1 MARSAES
8 AGGQVSKKAVSE
20 AVSEGLAE
28 GAEGWELDAFLESL
42 LRLADSSIKSYER
55 DLLAFMDWA
64 ALNVASPPAGRL
76 GPDAVSRR
84 DIRRY
89 LAGLSREGKAPR
101 TVARRASALRRYFDW
116 AVRTRRCESDPSVGI
131 YTPKLAERLPRV
143 LPSETLNSLLESR
156 SPRTVED
163 SPLRRLRENAVV
175 ELLYGSGLRVS
186 ELCALRPAD
195 VDLDSRRVTVTG
207 KGGKQRL
214 LPLSAP
220 AAEAVRL
227 YCEERARSEGSVPPE
242 QGLKALP
249 PLDPLFFNM
258 RARPLSPSN
267 VRFILERRLSA
278 RSQHAHPHALRHTFA
293 THLLDGGA
301 DLRAVQELLGHESL
315 SSTQIYT
322 HVSQKRLRSVIT
334 SAHPRG

>member
-1 MARSAES
+1 MAGSIRSPGELSGDELPETA
-8 AGGQVSKKAVSE
+8 KE
-20 AVSEGLAE
+20 AVAE
-28 GAEGWELDAFLESL
+28 RWELKAFLASL
-42 LRLADSSIKSYER
+42 LRLADSSVKTYGR
-55 DLLAFMDWA
+55 DLRAFVEWA
-64 ALNVASPPAGRL
+64 DLNTPPSSDGRR
-76 GPDAVSRR
+76 GPGSVSRR

-101 TVARRASALRRYFDW
+101 TVARRASSLRRYFDW
-116 AVRTRRCESDPSVGI
+116 LVRTRRLENDPSVGL

-143 LPSETLNSLLESR
+143 LPPETLNSLLESR
-156 SPRTVED
+156 SPRTLD
-163 SPLRRLRENAVV
+163 DPPLRRLRENAVV

-195 VDLDSRRVTVTG
+195 VDLSARRVTVTG

-214 LPLSAP
+214 LPLSDP
-220 AAEAVRL
+220 AAEIVRL
-227 YCEERARSEGSVPPE
+227 YCEERARSEGRVQPE
-242 QGLKALP
+242 RGLKALP
-249 PLDPLFFNM
+249 PLEPLFFNM
-258 RARPLSPSN
+258 RARPLSPAN

-315 SSTQIYT
+315 ASTQIYT
-322 HVSQKRLRSVIT
+322 HVSQKRLRSAIT